1 MLALLGLTTIIVLLA
16 TISSRKISPLIALIM
31 VPTVAAFIG
40 GFGFN
45 TGKFI
50 VQGIQN
56 IAPVVGM
63 TVFAI
68 LYFGIMSDAGMLDP
82 IIDLILRAVGSKP
95 TRIVMGTA
103 LLAAIVMLD
112 GSGAIT
118 FLITIPVM
126 LPLYDRLK
134 MDRRVLACAVAMAA
148 GLINMLPWGGPT
160 IRAAAALHIP
170 VTELFLPLLPVL
182 TVGLICVFAAS
193 WWLGRKEEKRLGLSG
208 NASKNDIFKR
218 ELSESERLLR
228 RPEKFWLNFVLTIIL
243 LGVMISGKI
252 EPVVIFMLATVL
264 ALMLNYPD
272 VKAQRE
278 RIHAHAE
285 ASVMMAAILLAAGA
299 FTGIMKE
306 SGMLKAMA
314 QMAAGHMPGA
324 TATHL
329 PFVVGIISMPL
340 SLLFDPDSFYFG
352 VLPVIAEIGEMR
364 GVPSLQLG
372 QAAILGQ
379 MTTGFPVSPLTPATF
394 LLVGL
399 TEIELG
405 EHQKFSIPYLF
416 GISVVMTFA
425 AVLFRIFPL

>member
-1 MLALLGLTTIIVLLA
+1 MLALLGLITIIILLA
-16 TISSRKISPLIALIM
+16 TISSKKISPLVALIA
-31 VPTVAAFIG
+31 VPTVTALIG
-40 GFGFN
+40 GFGLS

-68 LYFGIMSDAGMLDP
+68 LYFGIMSDAGLMDP

-103 LLAAIVMLD
+103 LLAALVMLD

-170 VTELFLPLLPVL
+170 VTELFLPVLPVL
-182 TVGLICVFAAS
+182 GVGLICVFAAS
-193 WWLGRKEEKRLGLSG
+193 WWLGRKEEKRLGW
-208 NASKNDIFKR
+208 SKNESRDDIFQR
-218 ELSESERLLR
+218 ELSEAEMILR
-228 RPEKFWLNFVLTIIL
+228 RPGKFWLNLVLTLIL

-252 EPVVIFMLATVL
+252 EPVVIFMLGTVL
-264 ALMLNYPD
+264 ALMLNYPG
-272 VKAQRE
+272 VKSQRE
-278 RIHAHAE
+278 RIDAHAE
-285 ASVMMAAILLAAGA
+285 ASIMMAAILLAAGA

-314 QMAAGHMPGA
+314 QMAASHIPAA
-324 TATHL
+324 TATHM
-329 PFVVGIISMPL
+329 PFAMGIISMPL

-352 VLPVIAEIGEMR
+352 VLPVLAEIGEMR
-364 GVPSLQLG
+364 GVPALQLG

-416 GISVVMTFA
+416 GISVIMTFA
-425 AVLFRIFPL
+425 AVLFRIFPF